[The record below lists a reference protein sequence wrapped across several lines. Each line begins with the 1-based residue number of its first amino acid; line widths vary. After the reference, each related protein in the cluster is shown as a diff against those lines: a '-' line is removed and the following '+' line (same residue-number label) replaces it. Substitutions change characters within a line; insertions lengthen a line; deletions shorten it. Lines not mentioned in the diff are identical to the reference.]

1 MNIDVGVYSFK
12 SFFLFSL
19 VLFASLLFSQF
30 GCSSRGAIALNG
42 SMSERAQFGL
52 QFLLRLQARARTGG
66 QSLNDDS
73 CYRGLCLGRCMA
85 WLARK
90 QKDFFFSAFFPAYNL
105 CFVFCVVFL
114 TAGSSAT

>member
-90 QKDFFFSAFFPAYNL
+90 QKDFFF
-105 CFVFCVVFL
+105 FL
-114 TAGSSAT
+114 LSFLPIICALFSVLFS